1 MIHGCAVMLHLG
13 FSSKGAQ
20 QTYSFIVHQY
30 LELLKWRCMHV
41 PEPGRASEV
50 LHMKAAV
57 CVTIKMQIDYYVWLS
72 FR

>member
-1 MIHGCAVMLHLG
+1 MAVQSCSILVFPAKEH
-13 FSSKGAQ
+13 SKL
-20 QTYSFIVHQY
+20 TRFIVHQY